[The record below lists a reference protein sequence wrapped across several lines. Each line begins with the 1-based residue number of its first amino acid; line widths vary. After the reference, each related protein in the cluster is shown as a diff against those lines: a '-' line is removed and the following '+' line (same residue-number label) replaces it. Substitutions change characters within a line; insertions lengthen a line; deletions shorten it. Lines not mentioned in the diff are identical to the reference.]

1 MLFGAIISS
10 VVLIG
15 FAGGVVINFVES
27 ARRVVYV
34 LTFGSVA
41 AIASTIIL
49 VVGVAGNLLSLSIGG
64 VFLCVAYFFFWFG
77 KTLAKPFVEIR
88 QEQQADQLRETFK

>member
-1 MLFGAIISS
+1 MFFGAITAS
-10 VVLIG
+10 VLIG
-15 FAGGVVINFVES
+15 FAGGVAINFVES
-27 ARRVVYV
+27 ARRLVYV

-49 VVGVAGNLLSLSIGG
+49 VAGVAGNPLSLSIGG

-88 QEQQADQLRETFK
+88 QEQQADQLSETFK